1 MRRWAKRMVVGCLVG
16 GLVGGWVGGLEVSC
30 CSWRW
35 SSLCVV
41 FEGKKG
47 IIWEMEDTIY
57 LLFFLVVGENS
68 STWNFPTL
76 PTIPCCC
83 YSYCIEATTRAS
95 RWCMDLGVKWRI
107 LA

>member
-16 GLVGGWVGGLEVSC
+16 GWVGGLGG
-30 CSWRW
+30 W